1 MRQAFEMGE
10 TETERLGCVSL
21 TCLCLHLSVAPS
33 EELASYLAHSDR
45 KQPMDIADYDQD
57 IY

>member
-10 TETERLGCVSL
+10 TETKRLGSVSL
-21 TCLCLHLSVAPS
+21 TCLCLHLSVALS
-33 EELASYLAHSDR
+33 EELSSYLANSDR